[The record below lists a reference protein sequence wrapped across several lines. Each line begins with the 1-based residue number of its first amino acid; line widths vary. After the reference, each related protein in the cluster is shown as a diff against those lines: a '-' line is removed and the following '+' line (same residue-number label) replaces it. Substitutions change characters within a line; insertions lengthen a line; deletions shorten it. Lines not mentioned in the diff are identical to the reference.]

1 MENSWLKLLKTWL
14 CEHSGELFI
23 AIGALILISLIV
35 YGAFMVHTLVGIGII
50 GIFFL
55 IIGGNLVGD

>member
-1 MENSWLKLLKTWL
+1 L

-55 IIGGNLVGD
+55 IIGGNLVDD